1 MPTSKDIL
9 NAAKKVLDDNEIV
22 PMAYKDTTDLMV
34 QDIAAF
40 SKARAELATG
50 INSIKGQ
57 NEVLEG
63 RLKKL
68 AAGLTEL
75 QKNAPVMK
83 APADAKVNAE
93 HIKAFKE
100 AIQKGTEWSKKLADA
115 LSKGQSTYK

>member
-9 NAAKKVLDDNEIV
+9 NAAKKVLDDNEVV
-22 PMAYKDTTDLMV
+22 PMAYKDAVDQMV

-40 SKARAELATG
+40 SKARAELGTG
-50 INSIKGQ
+50 INSIKQQ

-68 AAGLTEL
+68 NAGLAEL

-93 HIKAFKE
+93 YLKDFKE
-100 AIQKGTEWSKKLADA
+100 AIQKGMEWSKKLEDA